1 MTNRQKFIDEI
12 ENILK
17 ESHYEILSDEALA
30 YFEEL
35 KSGKASIGG
44 MTDTGLKILL
54 WLQQNTSVG
63 QEYFSAKAI
72 GEGLFITSRGV
83 SGATRKLITDGY
95 LVKEGKNPVTYALTP
110 QGRDFSIPE
119 SEEIDKI

>member
-35 KSGKASIGG
+35 KSGKASVGG

-83 SGATRKLITDGY
+83 SGATRKLITDGF
-95 LVKEGKNPVTYALTP
+95 LVKEGKNPVTYALTT